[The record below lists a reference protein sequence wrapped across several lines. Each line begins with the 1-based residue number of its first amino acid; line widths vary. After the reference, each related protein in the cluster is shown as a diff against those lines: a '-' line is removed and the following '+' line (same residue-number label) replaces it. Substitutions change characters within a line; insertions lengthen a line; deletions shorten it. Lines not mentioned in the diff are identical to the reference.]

1 MKIEVRN
8 GKVVLDGYVNAVERF
23 SKPLIDSSGKFIERV
38 MPGVFKRALE
48 RTDDV
53 PILLDHEDDKK
64 LASTKD
70 GTAKLYEDNIGLR
83 AIVETE
89 DATVIEKAKKGLL
102 RGWSFRMICNKQDR
116 IPKDNGITERTI
128 RDLDLLEVS
137 VIDDKKIPAYN
148 GTSIEMRD
156 NESKLIECRFEEF
169 ETDTKEPKKTDF
181 STMTASQKRE
191 LLSVELRKNI
201 RDSYLEDYDNNCI
214 YANIESER
222 TTYKIPYSIVNG
234 EVSFDM
240 TKKVKVVRGGY
251 QEVREVPMQQANN
264 SVEKINNNTYY
275 ERLKKLREEN

>member
-102 RGWSFRMICNKQDR
+102 RGWSFRMIWNKQDR

-169 ETDTKEPKKTDF
+169 QTDTKEPKKTDF